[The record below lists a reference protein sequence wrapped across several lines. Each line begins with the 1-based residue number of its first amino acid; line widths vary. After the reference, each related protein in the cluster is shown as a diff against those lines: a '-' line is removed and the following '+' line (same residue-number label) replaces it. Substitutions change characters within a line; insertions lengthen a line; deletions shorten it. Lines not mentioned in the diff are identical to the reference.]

1 MTRVITLDP
10 DQRKRMIAILSSI
23 LDNEHDKRKM
33 GDDHLTNDQLEHIE
47 MHIMALDL
55 SAPNSAEMIVED
67 WLGGVIVDYGEDYP
81 DILALVAPL
90 DVITEALSRAL
101 ERLDLIGALDE
112 AEEWQESG
120 DSVVNYPL
128 VHEYQLVHNAL
139 KALNNTTALI
149 ADLKEA

>member
-1 MTRVITLDP
+1 LIAFFLITTFLITP
-10 DQRKRMIAILSSI
+10 WTQLIAIRLHYV
-23 LDNEHDKRKM
+23 E
-33 GDDHLTNDQLEHIE
+33 GDDFHLTDDQLVNIE
-47 MHIMALDL
+47 VRYNWL
-55 SAPNSAEMIVED
+55 SDPNRNGNVEMIVED
-67 WLGGVIVDYGEDYP
+67 WLASMIVDYGEDYP

-101 ERLDLIGALDE
+101 ERYELIGADDE
-112 AEEWQESG
+112 IAAWQESG